1 MIKRE
6 SFEIAI
12 DALRANKARAALTI
26 LGVMIGSACIVL
38 VVTISLVGKSYVL
51 RLVEGVGSNL
61 IYAYYS
67 GDQSKHSLA
76 DEISV
81 SDYEAARTLPHVAQ
95 VSGTND
101 FGSQIVVINGHQ
113 IPVALIGVTDGF
125 QQIRNLLI
133 LEGRYFDE
141 IDMQSNA
148 KAAVISQDLAKR
160 FNEDMVGKTIKVGDL
175 SFTIIGIFRERVSTF
190 GQSEIRPESV
200 LIPFPLMR
208 FYLGKDYLRTLY
220 VQADSPDTVPE
231 VTKEVRRMLEVHHRN
246 GSDYT
251 VENLAAV
258 LSAARRISFALS
270 AVLLLLSGIALV
282 VSGVGIM
289 NIMLVTV
296 TERTREI
303 GVRKAVGARPSE
315 IRYEFLYEA
324 LLISG
329 TGAILGILLAIGLV
343 FAIQP
348 LIPPQYSFHIP
359 LLGPSMILAFVVSCL
374 TGVLFGYLPA
384 NRASRLHPTE
394 SLHYE

>member
-1 MIKRE
+1 MIKSE

-26 LGVMIGSACIVL
+26 IGVVIGSACIVL
-38 VVTISLVGKSYVL
+38 VVTIALVGRNYVV

-61 IYAYYS
+61 VYAYYS
-67 GDQSKHSLA
+67 GDVAKHSLA

-81 SDYEAARTLPHVAQ
+81 TDFDAAKSLPHVAQ
-95 VSGTND
+95 AAGTND
-101 FGSQIVVINGHQ
+101 FGSQIVIINGHQ
-113 IPVALIGVTDGF
+113 IPVALIGVTEGF

-133 LEGRYFDE
+133 LEGRYFDD
-141 IDMQSNA
+141 IDMQTNA
-148 KAAVISQDLAKR
+148 KACLISEDLAKQ
-160 FNEDMVGKTIKVGDL
+160 FNDDMLGQKIKVGDL
-175 SFTIIGIFRERVSTF
+175 TFTIIGVFRERVSTF

-200 LIPFPLMR
+200 LIPFPIMR

-220 VQADSPDTVPE
+220 VQADSPDTVQE
-231 VTKEVRRMLEVHHRN
+231 VTQEVKQMLAAHHRN
-246 GSDYT
+246 GSDYS
-251 VENLAAV
+251 VENLVAV
-258 LSAARRISFALS
+258 LAAARKISFALS

-296 TERTREI
+296 TERTKEI
-303 GVRKAVGARPSE
+303 GVRKAVGAKRSQ
-315 IRYEFLYEA
+315 IRYEFLFEA

-343 FAIQP
+343 FAVQP
-348 LIPPQYSFHIP
+348 LIPPQYSLHIP
-359 LLGPSMILAFVVSCL
+359 LLGPSMILAFLVSCL
-374 TGVLFGYLPA
+374 TGVIFGYIPA
-384 NRASRLHPTE
+384 NRASKLHPTE

>member
-1 MIKRE
+1 MIKSE

-26 LGVMIGSACIVL
+26 LGVIIGSACIVL

-81 SDYEAARTLPHVAQ
+81 YETAHTLPHVAQ

-101 FGSQIVVINGHQ
+101 FGSQVVIINGHQ

-133 LEGRYFDE
+133 LEGRYFDD
-141 IDMQSNA
+141 IDMQTNA
-148 KAAVISQDLAKR
+148 KAAVISEGLAKR
-160 FNEDMVGKTIKVGDL
+160 FDEDMLGKNLKVGEL

-220 VQADSPDTVPE
+220 VQADSPDTVPQ
-231 VTKEVRRMLEVHHRN
+231 VTQEVRQMLDAHHRN

-270 AVLLLLSGIALV
+270 AVLLLLSAIALI

-303 GVRKAVGARPSE
+303 GVRKAVGAKRSQ

-343 FAIQP
+343 FIIQP
-348 LIPPQYSFHIP
+348 LIPPQYSLHIP
-359 LLGPSMILAFVVSCL
+359 LLGPSMILAFLVSCL

>member
-1 MIKRE
+1 
-6 SFEIAI
+6 
-12 DALRANKARAALTI
+12 
-26 LGVMIGSACIVL
+26 
-38 VVTISLVGKSYVL
+38 
-51 RLVEGVGSNL
+51 
-61 IYAYYS
+61 
-67 GDQSKHSLA
+67 
-76 DEISV
+76 
-81 SDYEAARTLPHVAQ
+81 
-95 VSGTND
+95 
-101 FGSQIVVINGHQ
+101 
-113 IPVALIGVTDGF
+113 
-125 QQIRNLLI
+125 
-133 LEGRYFDE
+133 
-141 IDMQSNA
+141 
-148 KAAVISQDLAKR
+148 
-160 FNEDMVGKTIKVGDL
+160 
-175 SFTIIGIFRERVSTF
+175 
-190 GQSEIRPESV
+190 
-200 LIPFPLMR
+200 
-208 FYLGKDYLRTLY
+208 
-220 VQADSPDTVPE
+220 
-231 VTKEVRRMLEVHHRN
+231 MLEAHHRN
-246 GSDYT
+246 SSDYT

-303 GVRKAVGARPSE
+303 GVRKAVGAKPSE

-348 LIPPQYSFHIP
+348 LIPAQYSFHIP

>member
-1 MIKRE
+1 MIKSE

-26 LGVMIGSACIVL
+26 IGVVIGSACIVL
-38 VVTISLVGKSYVL
+38 VVTITLVGRNYVV

-61 IYAYYS
+61 VYAYYS
-67 GDQSKHSLA
+67 GDVAKHSLA

-81 SDYEAARTLPHVAQ
+81 TDFDAAKSLPHVAQ
-95 VSGTND
+95 AAGTND
-101 FGSQIVVINGHQ
+101 FGSQIVIINGHQ
-113 IPVALIGVTDGF
+113 IPVALIGVTEGF

-133 LEGRYFDE
+133 LEGRYFDD
-141 IDMQSNA
+141 IDMQTNA
-148 KAAVISQDLAKR
+148 KACLISEDLAKQ
-160 FNEDMVGKTIKVGDL
+160 FNDDMLGQKIKVGDL
-175 SFTIIGIFRERVSTF
+175 TFTIIGVFRERVSTF

-200 LIPFPLMR
+200 LIPFPIMR

-220 VQADSPDTVPE
+220 VQADSPDTVQE
-231 VTKEVRRMLEVHHRN
+231 VTQEVKQMLAAHHRN
-246 GSDYT
+246 GSDYS
-251 VENLAAV
+251 VENLVAV
-258 LSAARRISFALS
+258 LAAARKISFALS

-296 TERTREI
+296 TERTKEI
-303 GVRKAVGARPSE
+303 GVRKAVGAKRSQ
-315 IRYEFLYEA
+315 IRYEFLFEA

-343 FAIQP
+343 FAVQP
-348 LIPPQYSFHIP
+348 LIPPQYSLHIP
-359 LLGPSMILAFVVSCL
+359 LLGPSMILAFLVSCL
-374 TGVLFGYLPA
+374 TGVIFGYIPA
-384 NRASRLHPTE
+384 NRASKLHPTE

>member
-26 LGVMIGSACIVL
+26 LGVIIGSACIVL

-61 IYAYYS
+61 VYAYYS
-67 GDQSKHSLA
+67 GDQAKHSLT

-81 SDYEAARTLPHVAQ
+81 EDYEAARNLPHVARAA
-95 VSGTND
+95 GTND
-101 FGSQIVVINGHQ
+101 FGSQVVIINGRQ
-113 IPVALIGVTDGF
+113 IPVALIGVTEDF

-133 LEGRYFDE
+133 LEGRYFDD
-141 IDMQSNA
+141 IDMQTNA
-148 KAAVISQDLAKR
+148 KACLISEGLAQR
-160 FNEDMVGKTIKVGDL
+160 FDEDMVGKVLQVGEL
-175 SFTIIGIFRERVSTF
+175 RFTIIGIFRERVSTF

-208 FYLGKDYLRTLY
+208 FYLGRNYLRTLY
-220 VQADSPDTVPE
+220 VQADSPDTVQQVTDE
-231 VTKEVRRMLEVHHRN
+231 VKQMLTAHHRN
-246 GSDYT
+246 TTDYT

-270 AVLLLLSGIALV
+270 AVLLLLSAIALI

-303 GVRKAVGARPSE
+303 GVRKAVGAKRSQ

-343 FAIQP
+343 FLIQP
-348 LIPPQYSFHIP
+348 LIPPQYSLHIP
-359 LLGPSMILAFVVSCL
+359 LLGPSMILAFLVSCL

>member
-1 MIKRE
+1 MIKSE

-26 LGVMIGSACIVL
+26 LGVIIGSACIVL

-81 SDYEAARTLPHVAQ
+81 SDYETAHTLPHVAQ

-101 FGSQIVVINGHQ
+101 FGSQVVIINGHQ

-133 LEGRYFDE
+133 LEGRYFDS
-141 IDMQSNA
+141 IDMQTNA
-148 KAAVISQDLAKR
+148 KAAVISEGLAKR
-160 FNEDMVGKTIKVGDL
+160 FDEDMVGKNLKVGEL

-190 GQSEIRPESV
+190 GQSEIRTESV

-231 VTKEVRRMLEVHHRN
+231 VTQEVRQMLEAHHRT
-246 GSDYT
+246 STDYT

-270 AVLLLLSGIALV
+270 AVLLLLSAIALI

-303 GVRKAVGARPSE
+303 GVRKAVGAKRSQ

-343 FAIQP
+343 FIIQP
-348 LIPPQYSFHIP
+348 LIPPQYSLHIP